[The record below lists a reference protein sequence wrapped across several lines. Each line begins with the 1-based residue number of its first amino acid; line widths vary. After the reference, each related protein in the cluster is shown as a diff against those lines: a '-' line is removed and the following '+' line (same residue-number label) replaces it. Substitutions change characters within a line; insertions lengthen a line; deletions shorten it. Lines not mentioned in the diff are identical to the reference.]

1 MSETIR
7 KVGKAVKGLLANK
20 DLNEDQVNVI
30 QSKLSD
36 LESQFSSLLSLKRTT
51 SVSSS

>member
-1 MSETIR
+1 MSL
-7 KVGKAVKGLLANK
+7 GAFLDFALACRLIDEESK
-20 DLNEDQVNVI
+20 HL
-30 QSKLSD
+30 KLSD